1 MSIYSFIVAIVSATL
16 IETVWHVLQ
25 LIFPFHSVFLYSEL
39 GLENGKI
46 N

>member
-1 MSIYSFIVAIVSATL
+1 MSFYSFIQVIVSAPL

-25 LIFPFHSVFLYSEL
+25 FIYPFHSVFLYSEL